1 MTTILAGIAFLLA
14 LLAVGYAWKMQQEMT
29 QVTRRLD
36 RYNRA
41 LFDAND
47 EIRRL
52 REDLAAN
59 TAQLRVEQMQQTADL
74 RQTPEI
80 TLREYQK
87 LHPQTGQVLAGFHL
101 GGCSNCAVEPDDTL
115 VKLSADHNIDM
126 QQLLASLNLLV
137 QSDQSQNGNGV
148 QLVKLPNVALEF

>member
-14 LLAVGYAWKMQQEMT
+14 LLATGYGWKMQQELA

-59 TAQLRVEQMQQTADL
+59 TAQLRVELMQQTGDL
-74 RQTPEI
+74 RVTPEM
-80 TLREYQK
+80 TVREVHM
-87 LHPQTGQVLAGFHL
+87 LHPQAGQVLAGFHL

-137 QSDQSQNGNGV
+137 QSGQSQNGNGV